1 MCTING
7 LYNIPVHEDQQIHIR
22 EKERE
27 GLVTQSKSKGSER
40 AGNQLMQNQIGL
52 LAMQQAIGSQ
62 SMAKCRSKWLS
73 VSDNSGSVALVIRVS
88 RDKEPMFEKLFI
100 LAPRFSLL
108 PAGPHPFNLL
118 ESSHYEWDAD
128 RTQ

>member
-7 LYNIPVHEDQQIHIR
+7 LYNIPVHEHQQIHIR

-27 GLVTQSKSKGSER
+27 GLVTQNKSKGSEG
-40 AGNQLMQNQIGL
+40 AGSQLL
-52 LAMQQAIGSQ
+52 MQQAIGSH
-62 SMAKCRSKWLS
+62 SMAKGRSKRLL
-73 VSDNSGSVALVIRVS
+73 VSDNSGSVALVTRLS